1 MILTINIGNSNITV
15 GIFENGECK
24 LKAQMYA
31 NQHYSADEYAVK
43 LDSLFRTYH
52 MEDMNVEGAILSSVV
67 PLLTGRL
74 CDALRNLFH
83 VRVLVVGPGLKSGIP
98 IRIDNPSELGGEL
111 LCCAVAGKQLT
122 DSPFVV
128 INMDTA
134 LSMMAVDRKGVLC
147 GGVILPGPHVALNSL
162 VQGTAQLPQVNFRR
176 KPVGVIATNT
186 ADCLQSGVI
195 LGTAAMMDGLMDRF
209 RKELGEDTSFIATG
223 NLPDTILNSCKHT
236 IQYEES
242 LILQGL
248 YLIWVKNSK

>member
-15 GIFENGECK
+15 GGFENGEC
-24 LKAQMYA
+24 LMTAQIYA
-31 NQHYSADEYAVK
+31 SQHCSADEYAIK
-43 LDSLFRTYH
+43 LDSLFHTYH
-52 MEDMNVEGAILSSVV
+52 MEEKQVDGAILSSVV

-74 CDALRNLFH
+74 CDALRKLYH

-98 IRIDNPSELGGEL
+98 IHIDNPSELGGEL
-111 LCCAVAGKQLT
+111 LCCAVAGKQLAQP
-122 DSPFVV
+122 PFVV

-147 GGVILPGPHVALNSL
+147 GGVILPGPHVSLNSL

-209 RKELGEDTSFIATG
+209 RTELGEDTSFIATG
-223 NLPDTILNSCKHT
+223 NLPETIRAACRNDMMY
-236 IQYEES
+236 QEG
-242 LILQGL
+242 LILKGL
-248 YLIWVKNSK
+248 YLIWMKNSK